1 MDQQNQC
8 VYPVHHHFEPKP
20 NSMKKPYYI
29 LILGLAL
36 GLAAC
41 KKFANEA
48 FNDTTTEKTT
58 LKVKVMND
66 KDNRLEPGVK
76 ILISRKID
84 ASAAFQVVDTV
95 RTNAQGELTYQ
106 VPFPN
111 LFRAEIDTAFYK
123 YDSKELLMQN
133 ATNGELVLH
142 TKPKFG
148 MSTVD
153 ISVLD
158 SASST
163 AFADFLVNVSY
174 RKIGTSKFI
183 DNGSEKTNAS
193 GKLLLS
199 LPYPTEVKVKIGNTT
214 AYRPDSVSVNLL
226 DENSKSIQLKVSTSA
241 LFAFNASDAL
251 DLQYIANTSFNVYV
265 KKTGESA
272 FTLFKTMLTDAS
284 GNFNLMVPQPAQVK
298 VEMLNNT
305 YFTNYSVVSDVPTY
319 ATVKQK
325 AVLTLKAP
333 AYTSPVLTNLQ
344 STELVLNNGLSLN
357 GPQDMTTDGKGNI
370 YITDAGNNRIIK
382 VDNTGNATVLAGN
395 GTAGTV
401 DGAGEDA
408 QFSAPYGIRC
418 ATDGSLYVADDT
430 RHIIRKIV
438 IAADGKATVST
449 IAGVAGSSGTTDG
462 AGTTA
467 KFNRPAGIALD
478 KANRYLYVAEWGG
491 NKVRK
496 VDLSNNTV
504 STVAGSGTSSV
515 LGGTGTTATFQIPW
529 GVALTDDETGLYV
542 ASWNGSSISKI
553 NLTNSFVTVL
563 RKGATTN
570 FSSPRGIY
578 VAGGKLFVANT
589 GNHTL
594 SAINSE
600 VETNTTFSLL
610 MGATTSGNAVGSA
623 TATRFNGPV
632 GIWYD
637 KYSGNFYIADTGN
650 NKIKVIRGN

>member
-1 MDQQNQC
+1 
-8 VYPVHHHFEPKP
+8 
-20 NSMKKPYYI
+20 MKKPYYI
-29 LILGLAL
+29 LILSLAL

-41 KKFANEA
+41 KKFATEA

-84 ASAAFQVVDTV
+84 ASAVFQVVDTV
-95 RTNAQGELTYQ
+95 RTNAQGEFTYQ

-111 LFRAEIDTAFYK
+111 LFRAEIDTTFYK
-123 YDSKELLMQN
+123 YDTKELLMQN
-133 ATNGELVLH
+133 ATNGELILH

-158 SASST
+158 SASSAT
-163 AFADFLVNVSY
+163 IADFLINVSY

-214 AYRPDSVSVNLL
+214 SYRPDSVSLNLL
-226 DENSKSIQLKVSTSA
+226 DENSKSAQLKVSTSA
-241 LFAFNASDAL
+241 LFVFNATDAL
-251 DLQYIANTSFNVYV
+251 DLQYVANTSFNVYV
-265 KKTGESA
+265 KKPNESA
-272 FTLFKTMLTDAS
+272 FTLFKNILTDAS
-284 GNFNLMVPQPAQVK
+284 GNFSLMVPQPAQVK
-298 VEMLNNT
+298 VEMLNNP
-305 YFTNYSVVSDVPTY
+305 YFANYSVVSNMATY
-319 ATVKQK
+319 ATVQQK
-325 AVLTLKAP
+325 AALALKAP
-333 AYTSPVLTNLQ
+333 AYINPVLTNLQ

-370 YITDAGNNRIIK
+370 FISDAGNNRIIK
-382 VDNTGNATVLAGN
+382 VDNTGNATVLAGS

-401 DGAGEDA
+401 DGPGDVA

-418 ATDGSLYVADDT
+418 GTDGSLYVADDT
-430 RHIIRKIV
+430 RHLIRKIV

-478 KANRYLYVAEWGG
+478 RANRYLYVAEWGG

-496 VDLSNNTV
+496 IDLSTSTV

-515 LGGTGTTATFQIPW
+515 LGGTGTAATFQIPW
-529 GVALTDDETGLYV
+529 GVALTDDETALYV

-553 NLTNSFVTVL
+553 NLSNSFVTIL

-578 VAGGKLFVANT
+578 VAGGKLFIANT
-589 GNHTL
+589 GNHTF
-594 SAINSE
+594 SAINNE
-600 VETNTTFSLL
+600 VETNTTFNLL
-610 MGATTSGNAVGSA
+610 AGTTTSGSAVGSA

-637 KYSGNFYIADTGN
+637 KYSGKFYIADTGN
-650 NKIKVIRGN
+650 NKIKIIQGT

>member
-8 VYPVHHHFEPKP
+8 GYPVHHHFEPKP

-29 LILGLAL
+29 LILALAL

-41 KKFANEA
+41 KKFATEA
-48 FNDTTTEKTT
+48 LNDTTTEKTT

-84 ASAAFQVVDTV
+84 ASASFQVVDTV

-148 MSTVD
+148 MATVD

-163 AFADFLVNVSY
+163 ALADFLVNVSY

-214 AYRPDSVSVNLL
+214 AYRPDSVSVNLP
-226 DENSKSIQLKVSTSA
+226 DENSKSTQLKVSTSA
-241 LFAFNASDAL
+241 LFTFNATDAL
-251 DLQYIANTSFNVYV
+251 DLQYVANTSFNVYI

-272 FTLFKTMLTDAS
+272 FTLFKTMLTDAA
-284 GNFNLMVPQPAQVK
+284 GNFYLMVPQPAQVK

-305 YFTNYSVVSDVPTY
+305 YFANYSVVSDVPTY
-319 ATVKQK
+319 LTVKQK
-325 AVLTLKAP
+325 AALALKAP

-401 DGAGEDA
+401 DGSGDEA

-418 ATDGSLYVADDT
+418 GTDGSLYVADDT

-496 VDLSNNTV
+496 IDLTNNTV

-515 LGGTGTTATFQIPW
+515 LGGTGTAATFQIPW
-529 GVALTDDETGLYV
+529 GVALTDDETALYV

-553 NLTNSFVTVL
+553 NLANSFVTVL

-610 MGATTSGNAVGSA
+610 VGATTSGNAVGSA

-637 KYSGNFYIADTGN
+637 KYSGKFYIADTGN
-650 NKIKVIRGN
+650 NKIKIIKGT

>member
-1 MDQQNQC
+1 
-8 VYPVHHHFEPKP
+8 
-20 NSMKKPYYI
+20 MKKPYYI

-41 KKFANEA
+41 KKFATEA
-48 FNDTTTEKTT
+48 FNDTTTEKTA

-95 RTNAQGELTYQ
+95 RTNAQGEFIYQ
-106 VPFPN
+106 VPYPN

-123 YDSKELLMQN
+123 YDVKELLVQN

-158 SASST
+158 SASS
-163 AFADFLVNVSY
+163 ASIADFLVNVSY

-214 AYRPDSVSVNLL
+214 SYRPDSVSVNLL
-226 DENSKSIQLKVSTSA
+226 DENSKSTQLKVSTSA
-241 LFAFNASDAL
+241 LFAFSATDAV
-251 DLQYIANTSFNVYV
+251 DLQYVANTSFNVYI
-265 KKTGESA
+265 KNPNETA
-272 FTLFKTMLTDAS
+272 FTLFKNMLTDAS
-284 GNFNLMVPQPAQVK
+284 GNFSLMVPQPAQVK

-305 YFTNYSVVSDVPTY
+305 YFTNYSVVSNVPTY
-319 ATVKQK
+319 ATVQQK
-325 AVLTLKAP
+325 AALTLKAP
-333 AYTSPVLTNLQ
+333 AYNTPVLTNLQ

-370 YITDAGNNRIIK
+370 YISDAGNNRIIK
-382 VDNTGNATVLAGN
+382 VDNTGNATVLAGS

-401 DGAGEDA
+401 DGPGDVA

-418 ATDGSLYVADDT
+418 GTDGSLYVADDT
-430 RHIIRKIV
+430 RHLIRKIV

-462 AGTTA
+462 AGATA

-496 VDLSNNTV
+496 VDLSTNTV

-515 LGGTGTTATFQIPW
+515 LGGTGAAAAFQIPW
-529 GVALTDDETGLYV
+529 GVALTDDETSLYV
-542 ASWNGSSISKI
+542 ASWNGSSMSKI
-553 NLTNSFVTVL
+553 NLANSFVTIL

-589 GNHTL
+589 GNHTF

-610 MGATTSGNAVGSA
+610 VGATTSGNAVGSA

-637 KYSGNFYIADTGN
+637 KYSGKFYIADTGN
-650 NKIKVIRGN
+650 NKIKVISGS

>member
-1 MDQQNQC
+1 
-8 VYPVHHHFEPKP
+8 V
-20 NSMKKPYYI
+20 
-29 LILGLAL
+29 
-36 GLAAC
+36 
-41 KKFANEA
+41 
-48 FNDTTTEKTT
+48 
-58 LKVKVMND
+58 
-66 KDNRLEPGVK
+66 
-76 ILISRKID
+76 
-84 ASAAFQVVDTV
+84 
-95 RTNAQGELTYQ
+95 
-106 VPFPN
+106 
-111 LFRAEIDTAFYK
+111 
-123 YDSKELLMQN
+123 
-133 ATNGELVLH
+133 LV
-142 TKPKFG
+142 
-148 MSTVD
+148 
-153 ISVLD
+153 
-158 SASST
+158 SASS
-163 AFADFLVNVSY
+163 ASIADFLVNVSY

-214 AYRPDSVSVNLL
+214 SYRPDSVSVNLL
-226 DENSKSIQLKVSTSA
+226 DENSKSTQLKVSTSA
-241 LFAFNASDAL
+241 LFAFSATDAV
-251 DLQYIANTSFNVYV
+251 DLQYVANTSFNVYI
-265 KKTGESA
+265 KKPNETA
-272 FTLFKTMLTDAS
+272 FTLFKNMLTDAS
-284 GNFNLMVPQPAQVK
+284 GNFSLMVPQPAQVK

-305 YFTNYSVVSDVPTY
+305 YFTNYSVVSNVPTY
-319 ATVKQK
+319 ATVQQK
-325 AVLTLKAP
+325 AALTLKAP
-333 AYTSPVLTNLQ
+333 AYTTPVLTNLQ

-370 YITDAGNNRIIK
+370 YISDAGNNRIIK
-382 VDNTGNATVLAGN
+382 VDNTGNATVLAGS

-401 DGAGEDA
+401 DGPGDVA

-418 ATDGSLYVADDT
+418 GTDGSLYVADDT
-430 RHIIRKIV
+430 RHLIRKIV

-462 AGTTA
+462 AGATA

-496 VDLSNNTV
+496 VDLSTNTV

-515 LGGTGTTATFQIPW
+515 LGGTGAAAAFQIPW
-529 GVALTDDETGLYV
+529 GVALTDDETSLYV
-542 ASWNGSSISKI
+542 ASWNGSSMSKI
-553 NLTNSFVTVL
+553 NLANSFVTIL

-578 VAGGKLFVANT
+578 VSGGKLFVANT
-589 GNHTL
+589 GNHTF

-610 MGATTSGNAVGSA
+610 VGATTSGNAVGSA

-637 KYSGNFYIADTGN
+637 KYSGKFYIADTGN
-650 NKIKVIRGN
+650 NKIKVISGS